1 VTSKPLFSNLTLWIL
16 AVVLAFPSQV
26 LVLVIAQLGNDL
38 KDVSP
43 SVQIGAYACT
53 NYIHG
58 STPFRCNL
66 GRLVSNAAEGAV
78 LLDVFTV
85 GLAFILAVLAVAL
98 VLMGVRILHL
108 RLWLRPDTSLE
119 RTRAR

>member
-1 VTSKPLFSNLTLWIL
+1 VPSKPLFSNLTLWIL
-16 AVVLAFPSQV
+16 AVLLAFPLQV
-26 LVLVIAQLGNDL
+26 LVLVIAQFGNDVR
-38 KDVSP
+38 DVTP
-43 SVQIGAYACT
+43 SVHIGAYACT

-66 GRLVSNAAEGAV
+66 GRLVSNAVDGAV
-78 LLDVFTV
+78 VLDVFTV
-85 GLAFILAVLAVAL
+85 GMAFILAVLAVAL

-119 RTRAR
+119 RTRER